1 MDSKNQR
8 SKPLLTELFQE
19 GRDDVERNSVYLKEI
34 VCY

>member
-19 GRDDVERNSVYLKEI
+19 GRDDVGETLCI
-34 VCY
+34 